1 MLKDTS
7 YTSGFPQNFHS
18 LHVVTNNGINFKYH
32 WRHNGNLI
40 DGNYK
45 LSLYGRTTT
54 YLVSDIDLLLYQG
67 TYQFFMETPAGT
79 IAGNKLKV
87 EFTCKYHYYTMQSGF

>member
-1 MLKDTS
+1 M
-7 YTSGFPQNFHS
+7 
-18 LHVVTNNGINFKYH
+18 TNNGIYFKYH

-45 LSLYGRTTT
+45 LSFRGERTT
-54 YLVSDIDLLLYQG
+54 LLIPDPAEFVQLSYQG

-79 IAGNKLKV
+79 IAGHKLKV
-87 EFTCKYHYYTMQSGF
+87 EFACKYN